1 MYWVALQPFSDADLP
16 AAGTL
21 ADPVLA
27 LAWWALQFTPRVA
40 RLQDVVL
47 LEVSSSERLWG
58 GRAALL
64 RRIYTSDK
72 PVAHIRYAR
81 GATSLVAF
89 ARLLTGVKAGF
100 PPAKLPLAA
109 LPAAQDHLATLARLG
124 CTTWGEV
131 CALPRDGLA
140 RRFGASLV
148 DALDQ
153 ALGSRPDVYPWL
165 VLPEV
170 FEAKLE
176 LQSHTD
182 NANALLFGA
191 RRLLAQM
198 QCWLQLR
205 QLGVLAIELGWVL
218 DARRGTDTAGS
229 LQIRTASPAQSTEH
243 LQRLLAERLAQ
254 VALPAPVQA
263 LKLRSLQTQTFV
275 AGSASLLP
283 DEQHAGDPLAQTL
296 ERLSARLGADQ
307 VLRLQACADHRPEQR
322 QAWVV
327 ASFAAKA
334 PPAPKGWASELWPT
348 WLLPQPQPLQVQ
360 HQVPQLDGPLT
371 MLSGPQR
378 LEAGWWPDPSL
389 PSPPAATLR
398 DYFLARSARSPLV
411 WIYRERLVGADSHGS
426 AMWFLQGI
434 FA

>member
-1 MYWVALQPFSDADLP
+1 MYWVALQPLPDADLP
-16 AAGTL
+16 ATGTL
-21 ADPVLA
+21 ADPVMA
-27 LAWWALQFTPRVA
+27 LAWWALQFTPKVTS
-40 RLQDVVL
+40 LQDVVL

-100 PPAKLPLAA
+100 PSARLPLAA

-153 ALGSRPDVYPWL
+153 ALGRRPDVYPWL

-170 FEAKLE
+170 FEARLE

-205 QLGVLAIELGWVL
+205 QLGVLAIELGWLL
-218 DARRGTDTAGS
+218 DVRRGTDTAGS

-254 VALPAPVQA
+254 VSLPAPVQS
-263 LKLRSLQTQTFV
+263 LRLRSLQTQVFV
-275 AGSASLLP
+275 ARSVSLLP

-296 ERLSARLGADQ
+296 ERLSARFGADQ
-307 VLRLQACADHRPEQR
+307 VLRLQACADHRPERR
-322 QAWVV
+322 QAWL
-327 ASFAAKA
+327 AATFVTEA
-334 PPAPKGWASELWPT
+334 LTAPKCWASELMPT
-348 WLLPQPQPLQVQ
+348 WLLPQPLPLRVQ
-360 HQVPQLDGPLT
+360 DRVPQLDGPLT
-371 MLSGPQR
+371 FLSGPQR
-378 LEAGWWPDPSL
+378 LEAGWWPDPSR
-389 PSPPAATLR
+389 PTPPETTLR
-398 DYFLARSARSPLV
+398 DYFLARSARSALV
-411 WIYRERLVGADSHGS
+411 WIFRERLVGADADDT
-426 AMWFLQGI
+426 AMWFLHGI